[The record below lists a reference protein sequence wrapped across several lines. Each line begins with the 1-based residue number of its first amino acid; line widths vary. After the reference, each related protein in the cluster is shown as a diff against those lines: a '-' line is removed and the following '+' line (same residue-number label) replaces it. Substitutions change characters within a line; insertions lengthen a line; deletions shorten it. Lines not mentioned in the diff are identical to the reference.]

1 MRQAWLQKPRRS
13 SEISYQVLQTS
24 AYTWL
29 VVLMQDCCPWLHRV
43 GKRRNFEISDI
54 LPMTSVALTLN
65 LSFLIRAFM
74 QVLFMREVKSEMIL
88 QLPWIYSEWGVT
100 AVAESPECSKEFIV
114 LIWNYLDNVCDKD
127 KYFVIGGGY
136 QRCIVFISSPKLFE
150 LFLCSCALY

>member
-1 MRQAWLQKPRRS
+1 
-13 SEISYQVLQTS
+13 
-24 AYTWL
+24 
-29 VVLMQDCCPWLHRV
+29 
-43 GKRRNFEISDI
+43 
-54 LPMTSVALTLN
+54 MTSVALTLN

-127 KYFVIGGGY
+127 KYFVIGGGISTVY
-136 QRCIVFISSPKLFE
+136 CI
-150 LFLCSCALY
+150 Y